1 MDVLLRFDSVQRA
14 FEGRAVLADFSL
26 QVRRGEVVALLG
38 RNGSGKTTAI
48 RIGLGL
54 LHADS
59 GSSEIVGRPSAKF
72 AANADDS
79 VGVVAAF
86 HAHYSTLRAGDAID
100 FEAGTRTGFD
110 REFARRA
117 LDSLGLDAKRRLREL
132 SVGERMQLSLAL
144 AVAQRPKLL
153 ILDEPTAGLD
163 VVVRQQ
169 FLGALIDLVSAGETG
184 ILYAT
189 HHLADVER
197 VADRIALLQDGR
209 CAVDVELE
217 ALRGRAQRWR
227 VRLRSGVRDL
237 PALTGL
243 AARRDKDGTT
253 ELTLLN
259 VSAAELDALRSA
271 AELLDEP
278 RDLSLEELV
287 VDIVGVRG
295 AQFPSLHEEEVVR

>member
-1 MDVLLRFDSVQRA
+1 MDALLRFDSVRRA
-14 FEGRAVLADFSL
+14 FDDRVVLSDFSL
-26 QVRRGEVVALLG
+26 RVRRGEVVALLG

-54 LHADS
+54 LHADG
-59 GSSEIVGRPSAKF
+59 GSSEIVGRSSASF
-72 AANADDS
+72 AARADDS

-86 HAHYSTLRAGDAID
+86 HTHYAALRVGDAVD
-100 FEAGTRTGFD
+100 FETGTRANFD

-117 LDSLGLDAKRRLREL
+117 LGSLGLDPRRRLREL
-132 SVGERMQLSLAL
+132 SVGERMQLSLTL

-169 FLGALIDLVSAGETG
+169 FLGALIDLVSAGDTG

-237 PALTGL
+237 PALAGL
-243 AARRDKDGTT
+243 AARREQNGAT

-259 VSAAELDALRSA
+259 ASATELDALRA
-271 AELLDEP
+271 ATEVLDEP
-278 RDLSLEELV
+278 RALSLEELV
-287 VDIVGVRG
+287 VDIVGAGG